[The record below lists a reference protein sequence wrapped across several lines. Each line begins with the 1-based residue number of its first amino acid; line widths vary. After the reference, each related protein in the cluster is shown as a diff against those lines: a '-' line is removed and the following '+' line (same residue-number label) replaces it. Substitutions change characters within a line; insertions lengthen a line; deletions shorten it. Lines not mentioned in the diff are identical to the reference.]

1 MVVKGENILH
11 NELFCSS
18 APFPNFLAMTQ
29 NQSVDAKD
37 TSCFSSEAR
46 NGASS

>member
-11 NELFCSS
+11 NKLFCSS
-18 APFPNFLAMTQ
+18 MPFPNFLAMTQ
-29 NQSVDAKD
+29 TQSVDVKD
-37 TSCFSSEAR
+37 TSCFSSEAK